1 MTEIIEIMNAP
12 ETQQLYYRCGDRFSA
27 TYSVT
32 KKTSE
37 VELYGEGYFY
47 RTVMKEFGLPERE
60 RIRVVSV
67 LGEVIWSG

>member
-1 MTEIIEIMNAP
+1 MIEIIEILNAP

-32 KKTSE
+32 KKRSE

-47 RTVMKEFGLPERE
+47 RAIMKEFGIPEIE
-60 RIRVVSV
+60 SIRVVSV
-67 LGEVIWSG
+67 LGELLFEA